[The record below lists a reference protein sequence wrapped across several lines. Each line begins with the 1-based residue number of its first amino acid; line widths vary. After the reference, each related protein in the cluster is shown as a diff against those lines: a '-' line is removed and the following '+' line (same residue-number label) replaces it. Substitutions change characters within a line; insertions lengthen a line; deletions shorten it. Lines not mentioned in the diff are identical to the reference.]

1 MRKTIVPVLVGLIV
15 SAAAA
20 RAQTPSPVADALR
33 ADLKSAERNFTGSA
47 EEMPADKY
55 GFAPTKAQMTFGALV
70 LHVAGS
76 NEFMC
81 SRISGA
87 KAPDEPKLAATSP
100 KEQLVARVKR
110 SFAYCAT
117 SLASLTDAGL
127 NESVPYFGGRSVT
140 RATAILGIA
149 ADWADHYGAA
159 AGYLRLNGHLPPT
172 ARGRGGM

>member
-1 MRKTIVPVLVGLIV
+1 MRKSIVPILVGLIV
-15 SAAAA
+15 SAAGAG
-20 RAQTPSPVADALR
+20 AQAPSPVADALR
-33 ADLKSAERNFTGSA
+33 ANLKNADRNFTAAA

-81 SRISGA
+81 SRISGT
-87 KAPDEPKLAATSP
+87 KAPDEAKLAATTP
-100 KEQLVARVKR
+100 KDALVARVKR
-110 SFAYCAT
+110 SFEYCAT
-117 SLASLTDAGL
+117 SLANVTDAGL

-140 RATAILGIA
+140 RAAAILGLA
-149 ADWADHYGAA
+149 SDWADHYGAA

>member
-1 MRKTIVPVLVGLIV
+1 MRKSIVPILVGLIV
-15 SAAAA
+15 SAAGAG
-20 RAQTPSPVADALR
+20 AQAPSPVADALR
-33 ADLKSAERNFTGSA
+33 ADLKGAARNFTAAA

-70 LHVAGS
+70 LHVASS

-81 SRISGA
+81 SRISGT
-87 KAPDEPKLAATSP
+87 KAPEEPKLEATSP
-100 KEQLVARVKR
+100 KDQLVARVKR
-110 SFAYCAT
+110 SFDYCTTA
-117 SLASLTDAGL
+117 LANLTDAGL

-140 RATAILGIA
+140 RAVAVLGIA